1 MIGIYKITNSL
12 TGKHYIGQSNNIE
25 RRLAEHKRGTQL
37 IDKEI
42 QRLGEENFTFEI
54 IEECSLSDLNEREEY
69 WIAYYNSFYDGYNAT
84 KGGHYVYNGN
94 PKITADDVRKIR
106 EAYAQRKDR
115 EEVYQAYSDRLSRGG
130 FYHVWDGSRWKEIM
144 PEVYSEENKKWHANK
159 TRFQCG
165 ENHNASKLTDEEV
178 LNIRRRYVNETA
190 ESIWQDY
197 KDKYTLGSF
206 KQILGGTKYSHLP
219 IYKKT
224 RKEWI

>member
-1 MIGIYKITNSL
+1 M
-12 TGKHYIGQSNNIE
+12 
-25 RRLAEHKRGTQL
+25 
-37 IDKEI
+37 
-42 QRLGEENFTFEI
+42 
-54 IEECSLSDLNEREEY
+54 
-69 WIAYYNSFYDGYNAT
+69 
-84 KGGHYVYNGN
+84 
-94 PKITADDVRKIR
+94 RKIR
-106 EAYAQRKDR
+106 EAYAQHKDR

-165 ENHNASKLTDEEV
+165 ENHNSSKLTDEEV
-178 LNIRRRYVNETA
+178 LNIRHRYVNETA

-219 IYKKT
+219 IYKKA
-224 RKEWI
+224 RKSGFCSYKDYFITTMAQRLVRVLPISFQKHLYKKHLRRKDNLKNG